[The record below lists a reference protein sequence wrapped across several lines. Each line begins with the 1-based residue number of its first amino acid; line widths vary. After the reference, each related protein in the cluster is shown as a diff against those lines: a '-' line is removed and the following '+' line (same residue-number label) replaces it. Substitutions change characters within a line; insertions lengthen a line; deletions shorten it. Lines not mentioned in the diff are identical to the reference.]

1 VACPNDDV
9 VWAGDVT
16 LEDGT
21 TKTAAGARDEDNRR
35 RHDNVGALSMQE
47 GGCVLN
53 CRLWVVGDY
62 IV

>member
-1 VACPNDDV
+1 VVCRNDDV

-35 RHDNVGALSMQE
+35 RHDDVGALSM
-47 GGCVLN
+47 
-53 CRLWVVGDY
+53 
-62 IV
+62 